1 MHEDN
6 EEMVSATWSLI
17 VEYMPSTTT
26 LAEAKMIQERI
37 ISLLEGDAYPTTS
50 NYKPE

>member
-1 MHEDN
+1 MVEDN
-6 EEMVSATWSLI
+6 EEMAQSTWALI

-37 ISLLEGDAYPTTS
+37 VQLLEGETYPT
-50 NYKPE
+50 NYKAE